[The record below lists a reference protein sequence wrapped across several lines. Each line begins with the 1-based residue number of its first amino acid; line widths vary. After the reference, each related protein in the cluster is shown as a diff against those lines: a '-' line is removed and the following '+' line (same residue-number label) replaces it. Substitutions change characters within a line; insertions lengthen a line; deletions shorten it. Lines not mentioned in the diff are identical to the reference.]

1 VTLRSAPTRAA
12 VVIPVAPDG
21 EVLVIRRTA
30 TCPRAPL
37 HWNFPGGYVEDHEDT
52 VDGALRELREE
63 TGLRAPRE
71 ALRLMFSYRADAL
84 ISVLVVPVARKFVPQ
99 DQDGEHDMYA
109 WVPLDRIP
117 QPATTG
123 ALFVANHLLP

>member
-1 VTLRSAPTRAA
+1 
-12 VVIPVAPDG
+12 VVVPVAPDG
-21 EVLVIRRTA
+21 EVLVIRRTV

-37 HWNFPGGYVEDHEDT
+37 HWNFPGGYVEDDEST

-63 TGLRAPRE
+63 TGVSARRE
-71 ALRLMFSYRADAL
+71 DLRLLFSYRGDAL
-84 ISVLVVPVARKFVPQ
+84 ISVLALPVVRKFVPQ

-109 WVPLDRIP
+109 WVSLDRLP
-117 QPATTG
+117 QPATAG

>member
-1 VTLRSAPTRAA
+1 MTPT
-12 VVIPVAPDG
+12 G

-52 VDGALRELREE
+52 VQGALRELREE

-71 ALRLMFSYRADAL
+71 ALRLMFSYRSGAL
-84 ISVLVVPVARKFVPQ
+84 ISVLVVPVAAPFVPR
-99 DQDGEHDMYA
+99 DEDGEHDMYA
-109 WVPLDRIP
+109 WVRLNQLP
-117 QPATTG
+117 QPATAG
-123 ALFVANHLLP
+123 ALFVAHHLTAAS